1 MDLPHISPREAST
14 HKGTYGRVLIVA
26 GSPGM
31 PGAAILAA
39 RAAMRTGSGLVTL
52 AIPGAVSSAAG
63 AAVPEATQVLLPDHR
78 ADAVGPKMTGKFDS
92 VAMGP
97 GLGTSDGSRD
107 LVKAALSLYEGPIVI
122 DADALNVV
130 ALYPETAGAPSPRR
144 VWTPHPGEFQRLT
157 GEKPVGD
164 ANRIAACGRF
174 VQRFGGV
181 VVLKG
186 HRTVVVEGDRAYL
199 NETGNPGMATG
210 GSGDVLTGM
219 IASLLGQGFAP
230 FDAARLGVH
239 LHGSAGDIAAASL
252 GEVSLIASDI
262 VDHIPAAI
270 LKHQQR
276 PS

>member
-1 MDLPHISPREAST
+1 M
-14 HKGTYGRVLIVA
+14 
-26 GSPGM
+26 
-31 PGAAILAA
+31 
-39 RAAMRTGSGLVTL
+39 
-52 AIPGAVSSAAG
+52 
-63 AAVPEATQVLLPDHR
+63 TQ
-78 ADAVGPKMTGKFDS
+78 KFDA

-97 GLGTSDGSRD
+97 GLGTSEGSRE
-107 LVKAALSLYEGPIVI
+107 LVEAVLFLYEGPIVT
-122 DADALNVV
+122 DADALNIV
-130 ALYPETAGAPSPRR
+130 ALYPETAGTPSPRR

-164 ANRIAACGRF
+164 ADRIAACGRF
-174 VQRFGGV
+174 VRRFGGV

-186 HRTVVVEGDRAYL
+186 HRTVVVEDDRAYV

-210 GSGDVLTGM
+210 GAGDVLTGM

-239 LHGSAGDIAAASL
+239 LHGSAGDLAVARV

-270 LKHQQR
+270 LKHQQGL
-276 PS
+276 P